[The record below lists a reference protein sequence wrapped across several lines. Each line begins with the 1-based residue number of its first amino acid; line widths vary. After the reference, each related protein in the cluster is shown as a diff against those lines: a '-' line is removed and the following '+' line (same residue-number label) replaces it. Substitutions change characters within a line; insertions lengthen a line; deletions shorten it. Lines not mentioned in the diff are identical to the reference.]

1 MLSFSMGKQNDWKV
15 NHLDAAMALFEQV
28 YLNEIR
34 LGYKT
39 EVAQASAEAAAE
51 NYMAQYMSFKE
62 RGL

>member
-1 MLSFSMGKQNDWKV
+1 MFAKLFGGREWKT
-15 NHLDAAMALFEQV
+15 NHLDAAMALYEQV

-51 NYMAQYMSFKE
+51 NYMTQYMNFKE